1 MFNPII
7 ECTVF
12 LCSQKSIF
20 PLPPNLPDPARQGQ
34 GGGDDQS
41 LLLQPGAD
49 GVGGGRGA
57 VHHKLPSQ
65 QLFRRSHEASV

>member
-1 MFNPII
+1 MHCFLMFPKEYISPTPNP
-7 ECTVF
+7 T
-12 LCSQKSIF
+12 Q
-20 PLPPNLPDPARQGQ
+20 PNPTQPNPARQGQ

>member
-20 PLPPNLPDPARQGQ
+20 PLPPLPDPARQGQ

-41 LLLQPGAD
+41 SLLQPGAD